1 MFKTEE
7 REGYDY
13 DTSDASFPAS
23 AWPSTV
29 ICIPY
34 DQCVIVD
41 VDQHLE
47 PHGAFPMH
55 ADAVVQTDRGQQWV
69 YVGKVPKA
77 DAAWVKKHI
86 DEEHVK
92 ISRENAQWKMRAFS
106 KNPPHVRRT
115 MHALTEAGE
124 CFAAEWNE
132 TVKALGVF
140 QKEG

>member
-1 MFKTEE
+1 MFKTEK

-29 ICIPY
+29 VCIPY
-34 DQCVIVD
+34 DQCVVVD

-47 PHGAFPMH
+47 PNGVFPMH

-69 YVGKVPKA
+69 YVDKVPKF
-77 DAAWVKKHI
+77 DAAWVQKYIDKK
-86 DEEHVK
+86 HVK
-92 ISRENAQWKMRAFS
+92 ISRGNAEWMMRAFS
-106 KNPPHVRRT
+106 KNPPHIRRT

-124 CFAAEWNE
+124 GFAVEWNE

-140 QKEG
+140 QKGG